1 MSMTIRE
8 AYAQAL
14 VRYGANDPRVVVL
27 DADVS
32 GSTRSVVF
40 QNAAPD
46 RFFNVGIAEANMTA
60 MAAGFAAVGKIPFAN
75 AFGVF
80 ITSNGLLSATAFGSY
95 AELPV
100 KYVGAYGGLSDSF
113 DGPSHHSI
121 EDIAVMRALPNVK
134 VFVASDSVNTDWLVK
149 YAIDDPSPMYLRLS
163 REAFPDLYSS
173 DESFEC
179 GKGKVLREGTDA
191 TIIACGLMTGHALAA
206 AETLKREGISVRVV
220 DMFTIKPID
229 RELILRCASE
239 TGLIVTAEEHNIIG
253 GLGSAV
259 AEVLCG
265 EGQPA
270 RVGFVGICDCHAE
283 CGPYAELQEKYGLSS
298 AAIAERVRK
307 LL

>member
-1 MSMTIRE
+1 MEGKNTWHGKPIGEEEFRQADAGTGGGNGMSMTIRE

-14 VRYGANDPRVVVL
+14 VRYGADDPRVVVL

-40 QNAAPD
+40 QNAVPE

-75 AFGVF
+75 AFGAF
-80 ITSNGLLSATAFGSY
+80 ITSNGLLSATTYGSY
-95 AELPV
+95 AGLSV

-121 EDIAVMRALPNVK
+121 ADIAVMRALPNLK
-134 VFVASDSVNTDWLVK
+134 VFIASDSVNTAWLVK
-149 YAIDDPSPMYLRLS
+149 HAIDDPSPMYLRLS
-163 REAFPDLYSS
+163 REAFPDIYSA
-173 DESFEC
+173 DEVFQC

-191 TIIACGLMTGHALAA
+191 TVISCGLMTGYALSA
-206 AETLKREGISVRVV
+206 AETLMHEGISVRVV

-239 TGLIVTAEEHNIIG
+239 TGLIVTA
-253 GLGSAV
+253 
-259 AEVLCG
+259 
-265 EGQPA
+265 A
-270 RVGFVGICDCHAE
+270 RSTT
-283 CGPYAELQEKYGLSS
+283 SS
-298 AAIAERVRK
+298 AGLAAR
-307 LL
+307 